1 MPSLS
6 LRRLWVLMVSAFVD
20 MIGFALILPLLPLY
34 AKEFGAD
41 PFTIGILLASFAFAQ
56 LATAPFWGK
65 VSDRIGRRPV
75 IIGGQFLSAVAF
87 LVFAAADSVWLLLL
101 SRLAQGAGGG
111 TLSAVQAYIV
121 DSAAP
126 DERAR
131 AIGWITA
138 CTSAGVMIGPG
149 IASLAVRWTTSAPGL
164 IAAMLCVVNILF
176 AWHWL
181 PESATPGQREE
192 TTSRRPIWQ
201 SVAQVLRRPT
211 APAPTLIWIYAGGM
225 LAFMSVAGLMS
236 LYLSDRFGI
245 TKETIG
251 GYYVVIGMVSVIMR
265 ALILGFLVKHF
276 GEVRV
281 LRLGAMSLIIGLA
294 SAPLTQGPWQF
305 LLAIVFVPIGT
316 ALLFP
321 STTSLISRHS
331 AVSEMGQTLGVQ
343 QTFGGVSRFVA
354 PIWAGA
360 VYQGYGSAMPFWIS
374 AGIMV
379 LLGLFSLRLH
389 PGETLKQRFE
399 RLQADGVRG

>member
-1 MPSLS
+1 MPALS
-6 LRRLWVLMVSAFVD
+6 LKRLWVLMVSAFVD

-56 LATAPFWGK
+56 LATAPMWGK

-75 IIGGQFLSAVAF
+75 IIGGQCLAALAF

-111 TLSAVQAYIV
+111 TLSAVQAYVV
-121 DSAAP
+121 DSAGP

-149 IASLAVRWTTSAPGL
+149 IASLAVRWSTSAPGL
-164 IAAMLCVVNILF
+164 IAAVLCVLNILF
-176 AWHWL
+176 AWRWL
-181 PESATPGQREE
+181 PESASPEQR
-192 TTSRRPIWQ
+192 SGGPPRRPIRQ
-201 SVAQVLRRPT
+201 SLAQVLRRPT
-211 APAPTLIWIYAGGM
+211 APAHTLIWIYAGGM

-265 ALILGFLVKHF
+265 ALVLGFLVKHL

-281 LRLGAMSLIIGLA
+281 LRLGALSLIIGLV
-294 SAPLTQGPWQF
+294 SAPLASGPWQF
-305 LLAIVFVPIGT
+305 LLAVVFVPIGT

-331 AVSEMGQTLGVQ
+331 AASEMGQTLGVQ
-343 QTFGGVSRFVA
+343 QAFGGVSRFLA

-360 VYQGYGSAMPFWIS
+360 VYQVYGSAMPFWIS
-374 AGIMV
+374 AGVMV

-389 PGETLKQRFE
+389 PGETLKQRL
-399 RLQADGVRG
+399 RADGARG